1 MPAVNA
7 FGVFACALSPA
18 LVLGAVVVFPR
29 PDRMI
34 LALTSAFVFVLAFM
48 LTGMVWTVLT
58 PLRGSLLV
66 LAVYATA
73 FQELGRWG
81 MYRCAV
87 SLQRSLVD
95 MRGISEHREASLS
108 SPLAVFG
115 ERVAAATAIG
125 VGIAATQGLL
135 LTGRLLKDA
144 ASPGSLYVDGCVL
157 SRYGLTS
164 LVALAFVAL
173 QVLWTIYAFVY
184 AFPAKSPVGVA
195 FVAGTFGARAAVPRL
210 RVALCVRYACARAHL
225 RPVRSGPSRSLC
237 RFAFARV
244 GGDVPQLDGR
254 ASGATV
260 RGTDARAALC
270 ACAGGRRPY
279 SARGARMHRSATA
292 EVSAFRG

>member
-7 FGVFACALSPA
+7 LGVFACALSPA

-48 LTGMVWTVLT
+48 LTGIVWTVLT

-66 LAVYATA
+66 LALYATV
-73 FQELGRWG
+73 FQELGRWV

-87 SLQRSLVD
+87 WLQRSLVD

-125 VGIAATQGLL
+125 VGIAATHGLL

-144 ASPGSLYVDGCVL
+144 ASPGSLYVDGCAL
-157 SRYGLTS
+157 SRYALAS

-173 QVLWTIYAFVY
+173 QVLWTIYAFVH
-184 AFPAKSPVGVA
+184 AFPTKSPIGIA
-195 FVAGTFGARAAVPRL
+195 LVAGTLPRGHTARSAHARHA
-210 RVALCVRYACARAHL
+210 RRTRALIRDRAHRDCL
-225 RPVRSGPSRSLC
+225 RTRLGSHLLASSATFLNSAEGHPTLQCGGPTLGLLSLIVL
-237 RFAFARV
+237 AV
-244 GGDVPQLDGR
+244 GGLT
-254 ASGATV
+254 AH
-260 RGTDARAALC
+260 AALC
-270 ACAGGRRPY
+270 CI
-279 SARGARMHRSATA
+279 ARLPLK
-292 EVSAFRG
+292 